1 MHYNDV
7 CHSPDYVGFDLIF
20 DIFDYNQ
27 VLCGV
32 AFDQL
37 YLNTMQSVE
46 STFYSYLGVLF
57 FFITFTDFHLQTSLF
72 SSSFFTYSLW
82 KLLLKV
88 RLLLDYSDLNKN
100 LSNLHKIAILW
111 SYCSHK
117 FSPIP
122 IKLLLLFVEIDHHIQ
137 YLWFMQ
143 LVGSFPWMICL
154 KQVVSS
160 HQKNVY
166 HFNGLVDNSLCRP
179 IKLILAKNDISYAI
193 KRDIGLMLE
202 KHLILHINN
211 TGIFENRGVNI
222 PISRWYEQW
231 WYNS

>member
-1 MHYNDV
+1 MWSRLWSIVFEYYAVSRINILLLFGSFILLYNLYWFSFADIIIQFQLL
-7 CHSPDYVGFDLIF
+7 YIF
-20 DIFDYNQ
+20 
-27 VLCGV
+27 
-32 AFDQL
+32 
-37 YLNTMQSVE
+37 SVK
-46 STFYSYLGVLF
+46 TFF
-57 FFITFTDFHLQTSLF
+57 
-72 SSSFFTYSLW
+72 
-82 KLLLKV
+82 LKV
-88 RLLLDYSDLNKN
+88 RLLLDYSDLHKN
-100 LSNLHKIAILW
+100 LSKFHKIAILW

-179 IKLILAKNDISYAI
+179 IKLILAKNDISYTI
-193 KRDIGLMLE
+193 PLCWK
-202 KHLILHINN
+202 
-211 TGIFENRGVNI
+211 NI
-222 PISRWYEQW
+222 QYYSSIVQDFFKIEV
-231 WYNS
+231 

>member
-1 MHYNDV
+1 LQILITHLNIKPIKTCTTTMYAIAQTMLGLIWYLIYSIIIRSYV
-7 CHSPDYVGFDLIF
+7 ESPLINC
-20 DIFDYNQ
+20 IWI
-27 VLCGV
+27 LCSL
-32 AFDQL
+32 Q
-37 YLNTMQSVE
+37 QVE

-193 KRDIGLMLE
+193 PL
-202 KHLILHINN
+202 
-211 TGIFENRGVNI
+211 
-222 PISRWYEQW
+222 
-231 WYNS
+231 